1 MNRTLTSPV
10 MWDCSSK
17 NSVFKK
23 GKIKFIAKKYIHSQW
38 VSYRSIKNSP
48 VLGWG
53 GLSKKPN
60 IKMSKRMSTIGS
72 YVQYVNCQKVKQ
84 LDYGWKKSS
93 KFDLNVNFP
102 IEPLTIKNCNAPL
115 DALMCSLQIINWH

>member
-1 MNRTLTSPV
+1 MNKTLTSPV
-10 MWDCSSK
+10 MWNCSSK
-17 NSVFKK
+17 NSVVKK

-38 VSYRSIKNSP
+38 VSYRSINNIP

-72 YVQYVNCQKVKQ
+72 YAQYVNCQKVKQ
-84 LDYGWKKSS
+84 LDYGWKQ
-93 KFDLNVNFP
+93 KFKIWLKCQFSYR
-102 IEPLTIKNCNAPL
+102 TIDHKKL
-115 DALMCSLQIINWH
+115 